1 MKKIVSFVFLIA
13 AVLFLSF
20 TQVNTAN
27 KAVQPGKWEVLGS
40 KVVNFQADHDEII
53 VTAYEGTF
61 KRIKFKVLQAPIY
74 VKNFRVIYG
83 NGTSDNFVVNRH
95 FKAGHDSR
103 VIDLT
108 GRNRIIKKININYKT
123 VQVGKG
129 RAKIVV
135 FGKH

>member
-1 MKKIVSFVFLIA
+1 MIIA
-13 AVLFLSF
+13 TAMISLSF
-20 TQVNTAN
+20 TPSRTGQSAD
-27 KAVQPGKWEVLGS
+27 QIGRWEVLGS

-123 VQVGKG
+123 VHVGKG